1 MTEYE
6 LPESDW
12 PALLEPA
19 QRDVLR
25 FVLGGLRRTP
35 ELVGVAAGGS
45 FISGRMDEFSDLDLV
60 VVTDPARWTAVP
72 DRRHALAASFGSLL
86 AAFTG
91 EHVGEPRLL
100 ICLYGPPL
108 VHVDLKFVTP
118 DALEKRVEDPIVLWD
133 RDGRLREALRG
144 GVTRYPAPDAQWIED
159 RFWIWVHY
167 VASKIGRGEL
177 FDALDSL
184 GFLRSRVLGPLILEE
199 AGAQPNLVR
208 RIEREAPARARELE
222 ATVSASD
229 ARACLRGLHA
239 TIALYRSLRER
250 RADPALR
257 RSEQVEAH
265 ALAFLGA
272 IETRVRASLE

>member
-1 MTEYE
+1 M
-6 LPESDW
+6 LAESDW
-12 PALLEPA
+12 PARLEPA

-25 FVLGGLRRTP
+25 ALLGGLRRAP

-45 FISGRMDEFSDLDLV
+45 FISGNMDELSDLDLV
-60 VVTDPARWTAVP
+60 VVPDPEKWTATP
-72 DRRHALAASFGSLL
+72 DPRHALAAALGPPLL

-118 DALEKRVEDPIVLWD
+118 DALAKRVEDPVVLWD
-133 RDGRLREALRG
+133 RDGRLRDALRA
-144 GVTRYPAPDAQWIED
+144 GVARYPAPDAQWIED
-159 RFWIWVHY
+159 RFWTWVHY

-177 FDALDSL
+177 FDALESL
-184 GFLRSRVLGPLILEE
+184 GFLRARVLGPLILEE

-208 RIEREAPARARELE
+208 RIERDAPARARELE
-222 ATVSASD
+222 ATVAASE
-229 ARACLRGLHA
+229 ARDCLRALHA

-250 RADPALR
+250 RADLALR
-257 RSEQVEAH
+257 RGPEVEAQ
-265 ALAFLGA
+265 ALAFLAA
-272 IETRVRASLE
+272 IEARVR

>member
-1 MTEYE
+1 MTEYV
-6 LPESDW
+6 LAESDW
-12 PALLEPA
+12 PARLERA

-25 FVLGGLRRTP
+25 AALGGLRRTP

-45 FISGRMDEFSDLDLV
+45 FISGQMDEFSDVDLV
-60 VVTDPARWTAVP
+60 VVTDPEQWQATP
-72 DRRHALAASFGSLL
+72 DRRHALAASLGPLL
-86 AAFTG
+86 AAVTG

-108 VHVDLKFVTP
+108 VHVDLKFIPP
-118 DALEKRVEDPIVLWD
+118 DALAERVEDPVVLWD
-133 RDGRLREALRG
+133 RDGRLREALRA
-144 GVTRYPAPDAQWIED
+144 GVARYPAPDAQWIED

-177 FDALDSL
+177 FDALEAL
-184 GFLRSRVLGPLILEE
+184 GFLRARVLGPLILEE

-222 ATVSASD
+222 ATVAASEP
-229 ARACLRGLHA
+229 RACLRGLHA
-239 TIALYRSLRER
+239 TIGLYRSLRER

-257 RSEQVEAH
+257 RSPEVEAQ
-265 ALAFLGA
+265 ALAFLAA
-272 IETRVRASLE
+272 IEARVR

>member
-1 MTEYE
+1 MTEYV

-12 PALLEPA
+12 PTLLEPA

-25 FVLGGLRRTP
+25 DVLGGLRRTP

-45 FISGRMDEFSDLDLV
+45 FISGSMDEFSDLDLV
-60 VVTDPARWTAVP
+60 VVTDPATWTEAP
-72 DRRHALAASFGSLL
+72 DRRRALAATFGPLL

-108 VHVDLKFVTP
+108 VHVDLKFVRP
-118 DALEKRVEDPIVLWD
+118 DALARRVEDPIVLWD

-144 GVTRYPAPDAQWIED
+144 GVVRYPAPDAQWIED

-177 FDALDSL
+177 FDTLDSL
-184 GFLRSRVLGPLILEE
+184 GFLRGRVLGPLILEE
-199 AGAQPNLVR
+199 AGAQPTAVR
-208 RIEREAPARARELE
+208 RIEREAPARAGELE
-222 ATVSASD
+222 ATL
-229 ARACLRGLHA
+229 ARLDTSECLRALRA

-250 RADPALR
+250 RAHPQLR
-257 RSEQVEAH
+257 RSAGAEAE
-265 ALAFLGA
+265 ALAFLAA
-272 IETRVRASLE
+272 IEVRMR